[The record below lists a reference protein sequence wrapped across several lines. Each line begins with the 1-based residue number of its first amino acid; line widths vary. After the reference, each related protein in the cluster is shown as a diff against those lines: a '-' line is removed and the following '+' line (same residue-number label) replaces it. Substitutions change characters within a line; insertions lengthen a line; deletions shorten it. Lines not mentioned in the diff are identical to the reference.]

1 MNVPLLICIILC
13 CGHLASRLSDLIIS
27 CLACLEAGGVAMKWA
42 VSSPNVTW
50 KIVTVL
56 SGRSKAQYHAIAS
69 TMPWSAAS
77 LAMSLFPADDAMP
90 DDELWLSLADTPRS
104 AARLALPLLLPEN
117 FRGHMT
123 GGGDAILLGDQCNDE
138 DTIAPHTSAASHL
151 SIDSR
156 VAAAPTPLY
165 QHAAPLTEAAR
176 CGGDGRSASL
186 VMKGQAGD
194 EGTITECPSGTTA
207 THTTASSA
215 AADVHFAASGPFAA
229 VVQPTAAVMGGN
241 KQHFAPAAAD
251 TGKLLAALPMAADPA
266 ASALLF
272 SVSADM
278 RAAESMLVAGM
289 LASAQPPI
297 LEAAAVAA
305 AVSAAGADGLVLSG
319 GPIDMALRNALEAA
333 GISCAHRIRILSAMV
348 SVRASE
354 RR

>member
-1 MNVPLLICIILC
+1 
-13 CGHLASRLSDLIIS
+13 
-27 CLACLEAGGVAMKWA
+27 MKWT

-56 SGRSKAQYHAIAS
+56 SGRNEAQYYAIAS

-90 DDELWLSLADTPRS
+90 DDDLWLAIMADTPRS
-104 AARLALPLLLPEN
+104 AARLALPMLLPEN
-117 FRGHMT
+117 FRGHVA

-138 DTIAPHTSAASHL
+138 RDMIACASAAASHL

-156 VAAAPTPLY
+156 VAAAPTPLD
-165 QHAAPLTEAAR
+165 QLAAPLTEAAR
-176 CGGDGRSASL
+176 CGSDGRSASL
-186 VMKGQAGD
+186 VMKGQAG
-194 EGTITECPSGTTA
+194 EGTITECPSGTAA

-215 AADVHFAASGPFAA
+215 AADVHFSASGRFAA

-241 KQHFAPAAAD
+241 KQHFAPPAAD
-251 TGKLLAALPMAADPA
+251 TGKLLAAPMAADPA

-278 RAAESMLVAGM
+278 RAAESTLVAGM